1 MCTSKYIMHLKNEK
15 NINYIKMV
23 RMDVFLTVTKKLEH
37 CVMKKGGNDSE
48 FYTSR
53 CRKYD

>member
-1 MCTSKYIMHLKNEK
+1 MHLKSEK

-23 RMDVFLTVTKKLEH
+23 RMDVFLKADKKLR
-37 CVMKKGGNDSE
+37 CCAMKKGGNKYELYAD
-48 FYTSR
+48 R

>member
-1 MCTSKYIMHLKNEK
+1 MCTSKYIMHFKNEK

-23 RMDVFLTVTKKLEH
+23 RMDVFLNATEKLAR

-48 FYTSR
+48 FYASR

>member
-1 MCTSKYIMHLKNEK
+1 MHLKSEK

-23 RMDVFLTVTKKLEH
+23 RMDVFLTTTEKLEY
-37 CVMKKGGNDSE
+37 CVVKKGGNDRE
-48 FYTSR
+48 FYAGR